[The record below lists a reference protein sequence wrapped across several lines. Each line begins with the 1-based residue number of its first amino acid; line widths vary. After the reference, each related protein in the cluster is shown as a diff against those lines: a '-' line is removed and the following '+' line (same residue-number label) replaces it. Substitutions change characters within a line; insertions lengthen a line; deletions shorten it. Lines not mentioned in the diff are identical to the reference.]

1 MTVGPGTDPDE
12 PRAARSVID
21 RTLAVIGTF
30 SGGRV
35 RQSLSD
41 IARRADLPVSTAY
54 RIVGRLTEWG
64 AIERDA
70 DGLYRIGLRLW
81 EVASLAPR
89 AMGLQRLARP
99 YLQDL
104 YETTHGT
111 VQLAIR
117 EGSELVTIERLEHP
131 RHARARPRVGGR
143 YTLHATA
150 IGLVLLAY
158 APDEVL
164 EELLATPLRRYTP
177 RTFVDR
183 ADLVPALAEVRDRGY
198 AVSDRQVDDEYVGVA
213 APVFGPDRSVV
224 AAVSLVLRHSE
235 ASVPAMV
242 HPARVTAMAVSRAVQ
257 QAGDA
262 AGSASWS

>member
-1 MTVGPGTDPDE
+1 VTVDLPADPDE
-12 PRAARSVID
+12 SRPTRSVVD

-41 IARRADLPVSTAY
+41 IARRAEIPVSTAY

-64 AIERDA
+64 AIERDD

-143 YTLHATA
+143 YELHATA
-150 IGLVLLAY
+150 IGLVLLAH
-158 APDEVL
+158 APDSVV
-164 EELLATPLRRYTP
+164 EELLAGPPKRYTP
-177 RTFVDR
+177 RTFVER
-183 ADLVPALAEVRDRGY
+183 GELLRALADVRERGY
-198 AVSDRQVDDEYVGVA
+198 AVSDRQVDDEYLGAA
-213 APVFGPDRSVV
+213 APVFGADRAVV
-224 AAVSLVLRHSE
+224 AAVSLVFRHTE

-262 AGSASWS
+262 GGPTSWS